1 MPGLAPLIAHR
12 GCAMEWAPRV
22 LDTHHMQQG
31 DSPPFRVTPHPFRVT
46 HTNSKHTEQARPT
59 YGICFVIH
67 DAGRWTLG
75 VTLVCEVFL
84 FQGAREL

>member
-22 LDTHHMQQG
+22 LDISSH
-31 DSPPFRVTPHPFRVT
+31 SPFRVT
-46 HTNSKHTEQARPT
+46 HKNL
-59 YGICFVIH
+59 
-67 DAGRWTLG
+67 DAGRWTLDTGRWTLG